1 MPKSKCIVTFAFACL
16 PLAACS
22 PNTPTEPTPPVSTA
36 TPISRAPAL
45 NLPAGLYRLTLRSSS
60 ASFMPGTAAC
70 APEGGLPTDKVVQTE
85 IRLVPEDGGF
95 SGRATAASETLVIRL
110 RDAGPNYIGS
120 RNVLGSIAGV
130 ALARTGTARAFE
142 AMATLESLGGNGG
155 SEVSPEATT
164 AGLSFPGPIRFIETA
179 GGVATCSSA
188 SAFLELVSR
197 AASSP

>member
-22 PNTPTEPTPPVSTA
+22 PNTPTTPTAPVSTVR
-36 TPISRAPAL
+36 PISRAPAL

-60 ASFMPGTAAC
+60 ASFVPGTAAC

-85 IRLVPEDGGF
+85 ILLVPEDGGF
-95 SGRATAASETLVIRL
+95 SGRATSSSETLVFRIR
-110 RDAGPNYIGS
+110 DTGPDYVGS
-120 RNVLGSIAGV
+120 RNIGGTITGA
-130 ALARTGTARAFE
+130 ALARAGTARAFE
-142 AMATLESLGGNGG
+142 AMATLDVLGRGG

-164 AGLSFPGPIRFIETA
+164 ATLSFPGPIRFIETA
-179 GGVATCSSA
+179 GSVATCSSA

-197 AASSP
+197 ASPTD